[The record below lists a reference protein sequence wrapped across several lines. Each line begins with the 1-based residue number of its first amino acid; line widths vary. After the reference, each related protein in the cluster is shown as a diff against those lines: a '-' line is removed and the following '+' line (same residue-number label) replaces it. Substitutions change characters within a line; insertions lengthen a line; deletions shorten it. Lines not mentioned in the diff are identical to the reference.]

1 LLDEIRAIATTGL
14 HYAEN
19 PFDRE
24 RYDQLL
30 DIASQEYAERTGA
43 DAPTLR
49 ARFLSEVGYQT
60 AKVGADAAVFDASDR
75 ILMVHR
81 VDNDKWGLVA
91 GWIDPNEAPEVAV
104 LRELQ
109 EEAGLVGQVDQLVGV
124 FFRAARNDE
133 HPHGIVS
140 VVYECS
146 ILGGELRAQAHEV
159 KELAWR
165 DIDDVEPD
173 EWHNHHEL
181 LARAARDAHWR
192 RRAGL

>member
-1 LLDEIRAIATTGL
+1 M
-14 HYAEN
+14 
-19 PFDRE
+19 
-24 RYDQLL
+24 QL
-30 DIASQEYAERTGA
+30 STQEYAERVDA
-43 DAPTLR
+43 DGPELR
-49 ARFLSEVGYQT
+49 ERFAAEVGYQT

-75 ILMVHR
+75 ILLVHR

-91 GWIDPNEAPEVAV
+91 GWIDPNESPQEAV
-104 LRELQ
+104 LRELA
-109 EEAGLVGQVDQLVGV
+109 EEAGVVACVDQLVGV
-124 FFRAARNDE
+124 FYRQAQAGE

-146 ILGGELRAQAHEV
+146 ILGGELRPQPHEV
-159 KELAWR
+159 QELAWR
-165 DIDDVEPD
+165 DIDEVATH